1 MSTRELRRVAIIG
14 GTRTPFCRSNTLYED
29 LTNLDLLSTALQGL
43 VDRFDL
49 ASSGVD
55 ELYAGAVTTHA
66 KDWNLA
72 REAALSTSLPANVPA
87 VTIMQACATSLQAAM
102 IIAAK
107 IAAGHID
114 SGIAAGS
121 DTTSDAPMVL
131 KRRLAQRLLRFAR
144 ARTPR
149 ERLRLIGEMRIT
161 DLVPQPPSPAEPR
174 TGLSMGEHCELM
186 AREWNIGREA
196 QDAFALDSHTKA
208 AAAYAQGLLD
218 ESLVPCAGVWRD
230 NNVRADSDMQKLGA
244 LRTAFRRD
252 ERATLT
258 AGNSTPLTDGAS
270 AVLLAS
276 EEWAQQHGLPILAY
290 LTHAQ
295 SAAVDFVTG
304 DGLLM
309 APTIAMGRMLE
320 RADRTLDSFDV
331 YEIHEAFAAQV
342 LCTLK
347 AWEDPA
353 YCRDR
358 LGLPGDL
365 GSIDP
370 ARLNPRGSSLAY
382 GHPFAATGARVLTEL
397 AMQLENKPPG
407 ASGVVSVCTAGG
419 MGVTAIVER

>member
-1 MSTRELRRVAIIG
+1 LTTLELRRVAIVG

-43 VDRFDL
+43 VERFDL

-72 REAALSTSLPANVPA
+72 REAALSTSLPAHVPA
-87 VTIMQACATSLQAAM
+87 VTLMQACATSLQAAL
-102 IIAAK
+102 IVAAK
-107 IAAGHID
+107 IAAGHIE

-131 KRRLAQRLLRFAR
+131 KRRFAQRLLRLAR
-144 ARTPR
+144 ARTPI
-149 ERLRLIGEMRIT
+149 ERLKLIGEMRPA
-161 DLVPQPPSPAEPR
+161 DLVPQPPSAAEPR

-186 AREWNIGREA
+186 AREWDIGREA

-208 AAAYAQGLLD
+208 AAAYAQGLLN

-230 NNVRADSDMQKLGA
+230 NNVRADTNMQKLGA
-244 LRTAFRRD
+244 LRTAFKRD

-276 EEWAQQHGLPILAY
+276 EEWAERHGLPILAY

-295 SAAVDFVTG
+295 SAAVDFVAG

-309 APTIAMGRMLE
+309 APTIAMGRMLG

-347 AWEDPA
+347 AWEHPE

-358 LGLPGDL
+358 LGLSSAL
-365 GSIDP
+365 GSIDR

-382 GHPFAATGARVLTEL
+382 GHPFAATGARVLMEL
-397 AMQLENKPPG
+397 AMQLENRPTG